1 MASSQLQNCCTLLG
15 SSKEGCTMILSPE
28 AEFRLR
34 QIALEAEE
42 LDAPQLRKVLVRTWQ
57 LWLTERQTLRE
68 ALAAEGIA
76 MNVEVNGAHP
86 KQLAASLG

>member
-1 MASSQLQNCCTLLG
+1 MFLT
-15 SSKEGCTMILSPE
+15 PE
-28 AEFRLR
+28 SEFRLR

-42 LDAPQLRKVLVRTWQ
+42 LDAEQLRKVLVRTWR
-57 LWLTERQTLRE
+57 LWLTERQNLRE

-76 MNVEVNGAHP
+76 VNVEVSGAHP